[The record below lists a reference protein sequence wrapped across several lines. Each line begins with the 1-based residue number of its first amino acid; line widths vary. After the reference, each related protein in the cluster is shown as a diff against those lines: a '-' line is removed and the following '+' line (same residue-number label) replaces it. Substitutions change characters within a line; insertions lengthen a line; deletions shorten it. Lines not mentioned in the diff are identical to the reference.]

1 MSKSLFSKLHR
12 SFGTQLSGT
21 EKYEKI
27 QSGLAEIEA
36 KIVIYSPKLEE
47 RLKNVKVIVV
57 GAGFAGLAA
66 AYELANQGVQVTVLE
81 ARERVGGRVN
91 SRDDIAEG
99 RIIEAGAE
107 LIGANHHQWI
117 HYAKKFGLGLTA
129 ISSDDNFLAAG
140 LEQLL
145 SINGSK
151 IPRKTQQVIF
161 DKISKINE
169 KINEDAEQVDAYQP
183 WTHPKAKEWDSISV
197 AEKLDEWCAGDLLLR
212 NSLEVHFSNDQT
224 AATTQQSYLGLLAAV
239 KGGGV
244 QDYWELSE
252 TFRCDS
258 GNQALANRFVDE
270 IKKIVKKF
278 HGQEDWSV
286 NTKEPVTHI
295 EISQNS
301 ANVTVR
307 SIFQENNNADSIVK
321 QYKADYVILAI
332 PPATWKHISISP
344 ELPPNSQMSMGK
356 AIKYLTAVNERFWIK
371 KGLAPSSVSD
381 ELGIIWES
389 TDNQMATKKHGFGLN
404 LFAGGHSAN
413 NALKADNPVEY
424 FNAAFEQVYQGYE
437 SNSNKQ
443 EFINW
448 PEEKWTGGGYSCPK
462 PKEVCTIARFLTQAY
477 YDRLFFAG
485 EHTCLAFFGYM
496 EGALRSGVLCSNKII
511 EATKCRRSKL
521 VGSTTGIY
529 RGYAPEKF
537 DGFSDTVDKH
547 NLSQRKTSGFDAF
560 SDILNGKNTLTK
572 IIVRHGDILDGLE
585 VFYATT
591 DKNKNILN
599 HWSRKYASKADDQRD
614 VFTISEDDYL
624 EEVSGYYGTWFG
636 APHILQLTLTTKNGK
651 SQTFGTM
658 ANSLEDREFFQ
669 FKGHDGEEIIGF
681 FGAEVPSDYNV
692 DRSQNLLMSAIG
704 VIFRTID

>member
-12 SFGTQLSGT
+12 SFGTQLSGS

-27 QSGLAEIEA
+27 QSGLAEIEE
-36 KIVIYSPKLEE
+36 KIVILSHELEE

-66 AYELANQGVQVTVLE
+66 AYELANKGVQVTVLE
-81 ARERVGGRVN
+81 ARERIGGRVH
-91 SRDDIAEG
+91 SREDIAEG

-117 HYAKKFGLGLTA
+117 HYAKKFGLGLNA

-140 LEQLL
+140 LEQTLY
-145 SINGSK
+145 IKGSK
-151 IPRKTQQVIF
+151 IPPKVQQEIF
-161 DKISKINE
+161 EKISEINK
-169 KINEDAEQVDAYQP
+169 KINEDAKQVDAYEP
-183 WTHPKAKEWDSISV
+183 WTHPQAKEWDSISV
-197 AEKLDEWCAGDLLLR
+197 ADKLDEWCAGDLLLR

-224 AATTQQSYLGLLAAV
+224 VPTTQQSYLGLLAAV

-258 GNQALANRFVDE
+258 GNQALARKFVAE
-270 IKKIVKKF
+270 IKEIVKEI

-286 NTKEPVTHI
+286 NTNEPVTEI
-295 EISQNS
+295 KISQNS
-301 ANVTVR
+301 VDVTVG
-307 SIFQENNNADSIVK
+307 SINK

-332 PPATWKHISISP
+332 PPTTWKHISISP
-344 ELPPNSQMSMGK
+344 ELPANSQMSMGQ
-356 AIKYLTAVNERFWIK
+356 AIKYLAAVNERFWIK

-381 ELGIIWES
+381 GLGIIWES
-389 TDNQMATKKHGFGLN
+389 TDNQMATKEHDFGLN
-404 LFAGGHSAN
+404 LFAGGYSAS
-413 NALKADNPVEY
+413 NAMTADDPVKY
-424 FNAAFEQVYQGYE
+424 FQEAFEQVYQGYE

-448 PEEKWTGGGYSCPK
+448 PEEEWTRGGYSCPR

-511 EATKCRRSKL
+511 EATKCRRSEL

-529 RGYAPEKF
+529 RGYAPETF
-537 DGFSDTVDKH
+537 DGFSDALDKH
-547 NLSQRKTSGFDAF
+547 NLSQQQTSGFDAF
-560 SDILNGKNTLTK
+560 SDILNGMNTLTK
-572 IIVRHGDILDGLE
+572 IIVRHGDILDGLQ

-591 DKNKNILN
+591 DKNKTTLN
-599 HWSRKYASKADDQRD
+599 QWSREYGSKKPNQGD
-614 VFTISEDDYL
+614 VFTIPEGDYL
-624 EEVSGYYGTWFG
+624 EEVSGYYGTWFN

-658 ANSLEDREFFQ
+658 AHSSEDREFFQ
-669 FKGHDGEEIIGF
+669 FKGNDGEEIIGF

-692 DRSQNLLMSAIG
+692 NRSQDLLMSAIG
-704 VIFRTID
+704 VIFRTIN